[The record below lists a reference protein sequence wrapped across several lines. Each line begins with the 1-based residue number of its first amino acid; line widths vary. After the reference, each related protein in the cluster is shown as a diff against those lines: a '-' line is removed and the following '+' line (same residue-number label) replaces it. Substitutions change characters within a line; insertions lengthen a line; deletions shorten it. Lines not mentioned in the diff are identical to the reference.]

1 MRRRFENILTKTG
14 RLKKAFTPAVYFDT
28 SVLVEYWSAEGPEVD
43 APSILPPNEYNEF
56 LREFLKADKRV
67 SEVGQIRKAI
77 LIDGPSV
84 LPVTSPLA
92 TLELI
97 EWHASAVFK
106 QEASEV
112 AGAITVQ
119 RKSRKEIG
127 DLLRRLTDFAQEER
141 RQKRKQSHSTPVE
154 LLAAGTWL
162 NPSFS
167 EYHGLDGVVEADL
180 VNFHVTLKDVWSK
193 ACILSYHQVGMAD
206 VLHVLAASHLGC
218 SYFASFD
225 SDFRRVS
232 DILLIAFGLKLVPSS
247 QELIQ
252 VLATE
257 KTQQGHGGD
266 A

>member
-14 RLKKAFTPAVYFDT
+14 RLKKAFTPAIYFDT
-28 SVLVEYWSAEGPEVD
+28 SVLVDYWSAEGLEVD

-56 LREFLKADKRV
+56 LREFLKADKRI
-67 SEVGQIRKAI
+67 SEVGQIRRVI
-77 LIDGPSV
+77 LIDGPRV

-92 TLELI
+92 ILELI

-112 AGAITVQ
+112 AGAITIQ

-127 DLLRRLTDFAQEER
+127 DLLRRLTDLAQEER
-141 RQKRKQSHSTPVE
+141 QQKRKQSHSTPLD
-154 LLAAGTWL
+154 LLSTGTWL

-167 EYHGLDGVVEADL
+167 EYHGLDGVVETDL
-180 VNFHVTLKDVWSK
+180 VNFHVTLKDIWSK
-193 ACILSYHQVGMAD
+193 ACVLSYHQVGMAD
-206 VLHVLAASHLGC
+206 VLHVLAATHLGC

-225 SDFRRVS
+225 SDFRRIS
-232 DILLIAFGLKLVPSS
+232 DMLLDIFGLRLVSSS
-247 QELIQ
+247 QELLQ
-252 VLATE
+252 VLITG
-257 KTQQGHGGD
+257 KTQQSHGGN

>member
-1 MRRRFENILTKTG
+1 MRRRFEKILTKTG
-14 RLKKAFTPAVYFDT
+14 RLKKAFTPAVYFDS
-28 SVLVEYWSAEGPEVD
+28 SVLVDYWSAEGLEVD
-43 APSILPPNEYNEF
+43 APSVLAPNEYDEF
-56 LREFLKADKRV
+56 LREFLKADKRI
-67 SEVGQIRKAI
+67 SEVGQIRKVI
-77 LIDGPSV
+77 LIDGPTV

-92 TLELI
+92 ILELI

-112 AGAITVQ
+112 AGAITIQ

-127 DLLRRLTDFAQEER
+127 DLLRRLTDLAQEER
-141 RQKRKQSHSTPVE
+141 RQKRKQSHSTPLE
-154 LLAAGTWL
+154 SLSSGTWL

-167 EYHGLDGVVEADL
+167 EYHGLDGVAETDL
-180 VNFHVTLKDVWSK
+180 VNFHVTLKDVWGKVSV
-193 ACILSYHQVGMAD
+193 LSYHQVGVAD

-232 DILLIAFGLKLVPSS
+232 DLLLDAFGLRLVSSS
-247 QELIQ
+247 QELLQ
-252 VLATE
+252 LLTTG
-257 KTQQGHGGD
+257 KTQQGHRGD